1 MPYLLHAD
9 ISNVSLEILRNKSL
23 GTSPQDRVINSLI
36 KNLQTNEIWFPAFNY
51 DFATTKVFNPNKDE
65 IQVGSINEQVLNM
78 SNSSRTFTPIFSFA
92 GLGELLKPIE
102 KRLYKPFSH
111 DSELSTLLQKDS
123 DVIFL
128 GAPISSFTFI
138 HFIEE
143 AKNIGYR
150 YIKRINGHIKLKH
163 ELYETALEWK
173 VRPVKQKLNY
183 DWNKITHELVSTGIL
198 QHYPTYGKHS
208 YIMKLSN
215 CYEVIGKKI
224 EKDPCYLLDDET
236 RNWVEPKMRKL
247 QRSFQL
253 SDFEIGVN

>member
-1 MPYLLHAD
+1 MPYLVHTD
-9 ISNVSLEILRNKSL
+9 ISNISLGILRNKNL
-23 GTSPQDRVINSLI
+23 GTSPQERVTNLLI

-51 DFATTKVFNPNKDE
+51 DFTSTKIFNPNEDK
-65 IQVGSINEQVLNM
+65 IQVGSINEQVM
-78 SNSSRTFTPIFSFA
+78 KISGSRRTLTPVFSFT
-92 GLGELLKPIE
+92 GLGEILIPMK

-111 DSELSTLLQKDS
+111 DSEMGTLLQKDS

-143 AKNIGYR
+143 AKATGYR
-150 YIKRINGHIKLKH
+150 YTKRMNGHIKLKN

-173 VRPVKQKLNY
+173 VRPIGYKLNY
-183 DWNKITHELVSTGIL
+183 DWNKIINELVSTGIL
-198 QHYPTYGKHS
+198 QKYDVFGEHS

-224 EKDPCYLLDDET
+224 EEDPYYLLDSAT

>member
-1 MPYLLHAD
+1 MPYLVHTD
-9 ISNVSLEILRNKSL
+9 ISNVSLEILRNKNL
-23 GTSPQDRVINSLI
+23 GTSPQERVTNLLI
-36 KNLQTNEIWFPAFNY
+36 KNLRTNEIWFPAFNY
-51 DFATTKVFNPNKDE
+51 DFTTTKIFNPNEDK
-65 IQVGSINEQVLNM
+65 IQVGSINEQVM
-78 SNSSRTFTPIFSFA
+78 KISGSKRTLTPVFSFT
-92 GLGELLKPIE
+92 GLGEILIPMK
-102 KRLYKPFSH
+102 KRLYKPFSY
-111 DSELSTLLQKDS
+111 DSEMGTLLQKDS

-143 AKNIGYR
+143 AKVTGYR
-150 YIKRINGHIKLKH
+150 YTKRMNGHIKLKN

-173 VRPVKQKLNY
+173 VRPMGYKLNY
-183 DWNKITHELVSTGIL
+183 DWNKIINELVSTGIL
-198 QHYPTYGKHS
+198 QQYDVFGKHS

-215 CYEVIGKKI
+215 CYEVIGKKL
-224 EKDPCYLLDDET
+224 EEDPYYLLDSAT

>member
-1 MPYLLHAD
+1 MPYLVHAD

-23 GTSPQDRVINSLI
+23 GSLPQDRVINSLI
-36 KNLQTNEIWFPAFNY
+36 RNLQTNEIWFPAFNY
-51 DFATTKVFNPNKDE
+51 DFTTTKVFNPNKDE
-65 IQVGSINEQVLNM
+65 IQVGSINEQVMNM
-78 SNSSRTFTPIFSFA
+78 SNSRRTLTPVFSFA
-92 GLGELLKPIE
+92 GLGELLRPIK

-111 DSELSTLLQKDS
+111 DSEMSSLLQKDS
-123 DVIFL
+123 HVIFL

-150 YIKRINGHIKLKH
+150 YIKRINGHIKLEH
-163 ELYETALEWK
+163 ELYETALEWR
-173 VRPVKQKLNY
+173 VRPAKQKLNY
-183 DWNKITHELVSTGIL
+183 DWSKITRELASAGIL
-198 QHYPTYGKHS
+198 QRYHTFGKYS
-208 YIMKLSN
+208 YIMRLSK

-224 EKDPCYLLDDET
+224 EKDPFYLLDTET

-247 QRSFQL
+247 QRSFEL

>member
-1 MPYLLHAD
+1 MPYLVHAD

-65 IQVGSINEQVLNM
+65 IQVGSINEQVTKM
-78 SNSSRTFTPIFSFA
+78 SNSRRTFTPIFSFA
-92 GLGELLKPIE
+92 GLGELLEPIE
-102 KRLYKPFSH
+102 KKLYKPFSH
-111 DSELSTLLQKDS
+111 DSEMSTLLQEDS

-150 YIKRINGHIKLKH
+150 YVKRINGHIKLKH

-173 VRPVKQKLNY
+173 VRPAKQTLKY
-183 DWNKITHELVSTGIL
+183 DWNKITHELISTGIL
-198 QHYPTYGKHS
+198 QSYPTFGKHS

-224 EKDPCYLLDDET
+224 EEDPCYLLADDT

-253 SDFEIGVN
+253 SDFEKGVN

>member
-51 DFATTKVFNPNKDE
+51 DFATTKIFNPNKDE
-65 IQVGSINEQVLNM
+65 IQVGSINEQVLKM
-78 SNSSRTFTPIFSFA
+78 INSRRTFTPIFSFA
-92 GLGELLKPIE
+92 GLGELLKPI
-102 KRLYKPFSH
+102 KKGLYKPFSH

-150 YIKRINGHIKLKH
+150 YIKRINGHIKLNH

-173 VRPVKQKLNY
+173 VRPAKQKLNY
-183 DWNKITHELVSTGIL
+183 DWNKITHELVSTGTL
-198 QHYPTYGKHS
+198 QRYPTYGKHS

-224 EKDPCYLLDDET
+224 EEDPCYLLDDET